1 MQRVEL
7 GELLQDVQ
15 LEFVSDRKALERCS
29 VSSLSTDTRSLKK
42 GDLFLAIP
50 GERYEGHAFVSEA
63 CRRGASGVLFDIQR
77 KADLR
82 KQIDFSPGMLFIGV
96 ADTRKALGSMAV
108 NYVRRFSLTKC
119 ALTGSAGKTTTKGLV
134 HSVLSQKFRVVA
146 SIQSYNNDIGVPK
159 TLLNIDGTTQFLVQ
173 EMGTN
178 HPGEIA
184 YLAGLVQPDCA
195 LVTNIGPAHIG
206 YFGSVRNIAREKR
219 EIFRSLS
226 SDGTAF
232 LNVDDPYAGILK
244 RGVRAS
250 IETFGLRSG
259 DLFPDRVIRSG
270 VDFTEFGLRGR
281 TIRARV
287 LGNHGVLNATAAA
300 AVGKHF
306 GLSIDEIKRGIEAF
320 KGESGRG
327 LIYRQKGVTFVDE
340 SYNANPLSVS
350 ASLSY
355 LGGIETAGRKIFVFA
370 DMLELAR
377 SSDRYHREV
386 ARDVLQNGV
395 DIVYTYG
402 EKASITAARCRAEG
416 HRHVLHFDD
425 MDTLGARLGEEVAG
439 GDVVLVKGSRAM
451 RLERAIHAFV

>member
-1 MQRVEL
+1 MQRVGL
-7 GELLQDVQ
+7 GELLQGVQ
-15 LEFVSDRKALERCS
+15 LDFVSDRKALEHLS
-29 VSSLSTDTRSLKK
+29 VSSVSTDTRSLKS
-42 GDLFLAIP
+42 GDLFIAIP
-50 GERYEGHAFVSEA
+50 GELYDGHAFVGDA
-63 CRRGASGVLFDIQR
+63 CHRGASGVLFNIQR

-82 KQIDFSPGMLFIGV
+82 KQIDFSPGMPFIGV

-108 NYVRRFSLTKC
+108 NYVRRFSLIKC
-119 ALTGSAGKTTTKGLV
+119 ALTGSAGRTTTKGLI

-159 TLLNIDGTTQFLVQ
+159 TLLNIDGTTQILVQ

-219 EIFRSLS
+219 EVFRCLG

-232 LNVDDPYAGILK
+232 INQEDPYAGTLK

-259 DLFPDRVIRSG
+259 DLFPDCVIRRG
-270 VDFTEFGLRGR
+270 VDFTEFGLGGR
-281 TIRARV
+281 TVRARV
-287 LGNHGVLNATAAA
+287 LGTHGVLNATAAA
-300 AVGKHF
+300 LVGKHF

-327 LIYRQKGVTFVDE
+327 LIYRQKNVTFVDE

-355 LGGIETAGRKIFVFA
+355 LGEMETAGRKIFVFA
-370 DMLELAR
+370 DMLELGR
-377 SSDRYHREV
+377 SSDRYHRRV
-386 ARDVLQNGV
+386 ARDILQNGIDV
-395 DIVYTYG
+395 VYTYG
-402 EKASITAARCRAEG
+402 EKASITAARCRTGG
-416 HRHVLHFDD
+416 HLHVLHFDD
-425 MDTLGARLGEEVAG
+425 IDKLRQRLGEEITG

-451 RLERAIHAFV
+451 RLEVVIRAFV